1 MQDID
6 SILSGLWSANPYV
19 SAITVIHNSNNS
31 IIYQTS
37 NWDITPDLGAVYSA
51 WNGGNPSVQVQGIK
65 YTTLQCT
72 PERLVCS
79 SLKGQGHIVAVN
91 TGKVS
96 AVAYVLPDGD
106 VGGSYTDIARIVG
119 NIGQFY

>member
-1 MQDID
+1 MQNIETM
-6 SILSGLWSANPYV
+6 LSELWNTNQYISAV
-19 SAITVIHNSNNS
+19 TVIHNSNNS

-37 NWDITPDLGAVYSA
+37 NWDITPDLGTIYST
-51 WNGGNPSVQVQGIK
+51 WNGQGPSVEVQGIR

-79 SLKGQGHIVAVN
+79 NLKGQGHIVAVN
-91 TGKVS
+91 VGKLS

-106 VGGSYTDIARIVG
+106 VGGSYTDVARVVG
-119 NIGQFY
+119 SISQFY